1 MGVEM
6 NKVVVIRCT
15 LGCILPLLVCCT
27 VNPPKLIPGPLAGCP
42 GSPNCVSSMD
52 PREKHAVEP
61 FRYAGDWTAARDRL
75 VRLLAE
81 MTRTRVVTVQEKY
94 IHAECRSRIFRFV
107 DDLEFFFV
115 PEAGVIHVRSAA
127 RTGYSDFG
135 VNRKRVEEIRRLWA
149 GTK

>member
-1 MGVEM
+1 
-6 NKVVVIRCT
+6 
-15 LGCILPLLVCCT
+15 
-27 VNPPKLIPGPLAGCP
+27 
-42 GSPNCVSSMD
+42 MD

-81 MTRTRVVTVQEKY
+81 MTRTRVVTVQETY

-107 DDLEFFFV
+107 DDLEFYFI

-149 GTK
+149 DTK